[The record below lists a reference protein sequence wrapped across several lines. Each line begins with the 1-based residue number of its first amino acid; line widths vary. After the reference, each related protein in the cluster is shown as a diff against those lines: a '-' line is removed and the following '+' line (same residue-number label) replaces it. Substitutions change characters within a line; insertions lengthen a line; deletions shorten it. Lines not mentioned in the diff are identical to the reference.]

1 MRKIS
6 PLARHQARSVAED
19 ASPGVAP
26 ARVLAVNADGTLRVK
41 VAGHPR
47 ASVARV
53 AMPLDRQRLLTAI
66 EKGEEVLVAFE
77 HGDPRAPVVIG
88 ALWNNID
95 DAPLSASVDGKRVK
109 LTGKDEVVL
118 ECGPASITLRRNGR
132 VVIKGA
138 HVETV
143 SEGTNRIKGGQ
154 VRIN

>member
-1 MRKIS
+1 MRKVS
-6 PLARHQARSVAED
+6 PLARLQRSVAEET
-19 ASPGVAP
+19 APGVAP
-26 ARVLAVNADGTLRVK
+26 ARILSVNADGTLRLK
-41 VAGHPR
+41 VSGQPR

-53 AMPLDRQRLLTAI
+53 AVPLDRQRLLAAI
-66 EKGEEVLVAFE
+66 ENGDEVLVAFE
-77 HGDPRAPVVIG
+77 HGDLRSPVVIG

-95 DAPLSASVDGKRVK
+95 DAPISASVDGRRVK

-118 ECGPASITLRRNGR
+118 ECGSASITLRRNGR
-132 VVIKGA
+132 VLIKGA

>member
-1 MRKIS
+1 MRKVS
-6 PLARHQARSVAED
+6 PLARLQRSVAEE
-19 ASPGVAP
+19 AAPGVAP

-41 VAGHPR
+41 VSGHPR

-53 AMPLDRQRLLTAI
+53 AVPLDRQRLLAAV
-66 EKGEEVLVAFE
+66 ENADEVLVAFE
-77 HGDPRAPVVIG
+77 HGDLRAPVVIG
-88 ALWNNID
+88 ALWNKID
-95 DAPLSASVDGKRVK
+95 DAPLSATVDGKRVK

-118 ECGPASITLRRNGR
+118 ECGSASITLRRNGR
-132 VVIKGA
+132 VVIRGA